1 LFLNPTQSFKN
12 STRVYGLKQIYAYCH
27 LNAGGC
33 KRLNALF
40 VARSFISAMI
50 RKDSKADMLKQS
62 DVHLSGSHRPAAGFA
77 EAEEYEVRGF
87 PRR

>member
-1 LFLNPTQSFKN
+1 
-12 STRVYGLKQIYAYCH
+12 
-27 LNAGGC
+27 
-33 KRLNALF
+33 
-40 VARSFISAMI
+40 MI
-50 RKDSKADMLKQS
+50 QKDSKADMLKQF